1 MPSATDCSSSRSSR
15 DILYGIAWSTY
26 KERHDAVKSMF
37 LNPTMVVA
45 CLALAL
51 SLGGTAY
58 AVTRLPANSV
68 GSRQVI
74 DYTLQRRDL
83 HAGVLAITGK
93 PLVKVATAF
102 PAPNAAGETDAF
114 IPCPEG
120 SYATGGGF
128 LADFS
133 ADRDLVILGS
143 APTTLDFNAPDN
155 SHPDGWMVRLI
166 NHGATQRPVKYYVVC
181 VRG

>member
-1 MPSATDCSSSRSSR
+1 
-15 DILYGIAWSTY
+15 
-26 KERHDAVKSMF
+26 VKSRF
-37 LNPTMVVA
+37 LNPAMIVA

-74 DYTLQRRDL
+74 NHSLLRRDF
-83 HAGVLAITGK
+83 HAGVLAITGR

-102 PAPNAAGETDAF
+102 PPPNGGETNAF

-120 SYATGGGF
+120 SYATSGGY

-133 ADRDLVILGS
+133 ADRDVVILGS
-143 APTTLDFNAPDN
+143 TPTTLDFDAPDN
-155 SHPDGWMVRLI
+155 SHPDGWMIRLI
-166 NHGATQRPVKYYVVC
+166 NHGTVQRPVKYYVVC
-181 VRG
+181 VNTL

>member
-1 MPSATDCSSSRSSR
+1 MKSR
-15 DILYGIAWSTY
+15 
-26 KERHDAVKSMF
+26 F
-37 LNPTMVVA
+37 LNPPMVVA

-51 SLGGTAY
+51 SLGGTGY

-68 GSRQVI
+68 GSRQVL
-74 DYTLQRRDL
+74 DYSLQRRDFRS
-83 HAGVLAITGK
+83 GVLAITGK

-102 PAPNAAGETDAF
+102 VAPNGADEQEAS

-128 LADFS
+128 LTDF
-133 ADRDLVILGS
+133 ATDRDVVMLGS
-143 APTTLDFNAPDN
+143 APTKLDSDAPDN
-155 SHPDGWMVRLI
+155 SNPTGWMIRLV
-166 NHGATQRPVKYYVVC
+166 NHGTTRRAIKYYVIC